1 MASYNSDFIG
11 VIERQVCI
19 DEDKEVCY
27 NLREGKGVGEQGPCI
42 WIGIKNDRQ
51 KGGNRAI

>member
-19 DEDKEVCY
+19 DEDEEVCY